1 MLIALDRED
10 ERGDRIACALLV
22 VSLAFSSVG
31 LAFAAGALADLALGR
46 RPRGRRAYVALLP
59 VALYGLWWIGWGHT
73 AVSHLSFHNLV
84 TTPRFVFRAAG
95 AGVTSLLGLAT
106 GDGSEPSQPHLIWG
120 KLVLIAG
127 LVALGVRIVRER
139 RVSRGLAIAL
149 AIGLAFWIVA
159 GANRDVSRL
168 PTSSRYQYP
177 SAIFLLLIA
186 AETLRGLR
194 APKFAVAVAAVVTG
208 LALWGGISL
217 MHREYSERW
226 VPYADSLRS
235 TLAAVQIAGDR
246 AEPHFPVTVPPD
258 LTVSA
263 RSYLAA
269 VERYGSPAFDQAQL
283 EARPETERA
292 SADLTIAQALG
303 LALGPPRRY
312 RQVLA
317 CQMLQA
323 SSAGE
328 TGLTLL
334 HGGFTFENRASGPV
348 QIMLSRFASEP
359 SVSLGLLETGGKAA
373 LTIPVDDSDRPWG
386 LALKGAGPVRLCTTT
401 LAG

>member
-1 MLIALDRED
+1 MA
-10 ERGDRIACALLV
+10 
-22 VSLAFSSVG
+22 
-31 LAFAAGALADLALGR
+31 
-46 RPRGRRAYVALLP
+46 
-59 VALYGLWWIGWGHT
+59 IG
-73 AVSHLSFHNLV
+73 
-84 TTPRFVFRAAG
+84 
-95 AGVTSLLGLAT
+95 
-106 GDGSEPSQPHLIWG
+106 
-120 KLVLIAG
+120 
-127 LVALGVRIVRER
+127 
-139 RVSRGLAIAL
+139 L

-208 LALWGGISL
+208 LALWGGISP

-246 AEPHFPVTVPPD
+246 AEPHFPVAVPPD

-303 LALGPPRRY
+303 LALVRRGGTGRFLPARCSRRPPPAKR
-312 RQVLA
+312 V
-317 CQMLQA
+317 
-323 SSAGE
+323 
-328 TGLTLL
+328 
-334 HGGFTFENRASGPV
+334 
-348 QIMLSRFASEP
+348 
-359 SVSLGLLETGGKAA
+359 
-373 LTIPVDDSDRPWG
+373 
-386 LALKGAGPVRLCTTT
+386 
-401 LAG
+401 